1 MQGRHGV
8 KREAD
13 MPDRI
18 DRRGFLKAAAAGAA
32 ISPAACAGPGAAPP
46 PQAGVYRQPAADVP
60 VVEEADVVVCGAGP
74 AGVAAAIA
82 AARAGAKTRLLEV
95 NGCLGGIWTAGLLCW
110 ILDSRP
116 KGGLMKEIA
125 EELVRRG
132 EGFRP
137 PQPGE
142 DALGYDVEAM
152 KLLLDEMCGR
162 AGVRVRLHTRV
173 AAAPRAGKDRVAYA
187 VTESKSGREAWAAKV
202 FVDTTG
208 DGDLAAQAG
217 CGFDLGQ
224 AGTGRAQPLSLMA
237 ILAGPAGDAIAPF
250 VRSLAE
256 PRGEPNPKRRLL
268 DEFKKAGVEP
278 SYHMP
283 TLFPLPGGLF
293 CMMANHEYGVRADD
307 AAKITEATLRA
318 RAEVHRLVDALRGLG
333 GIWKDL
339 RIVVTAEQIGVRE
352 GRRVRGLHTVS
363 EADLVSGA
371 RHDDAVCR
379 VFFPVDV
386 HSPDPAAT
394 KGILGQKVRAKPY
407 DVPLRA
413 LIARDAENL
422 LMAGRCISG
431 DFIAHSSYRVTGN
444 SVPMG
449 EAAGA
454 AAALAAARGIPPRE
468 VPWADVRKK
477 LEKSGVK

>member
-1 MQGRHGV
+1 M
-8 KREAD
+8 
-13 MPDRI
+13 
-18 DRRGFLKAAAAGAA
+18 
-32 ISPAACAGPGAAPP
+32 
-46 PQAGVYRQPAADVP
+46 DVP
-60 VVEEADVVVCGAGP
+60 VVEEADVIVCGAGP

-95 NGCLGGIWTAGLLCW
+95 NGCLGGVWTAGLLCW

-137 PQPGE
+137 REGKE
-142 DALGYDVEAM
+142 DALGYDVEVM

-162 AGVRVRLHTRV
+162 AGVRVQLHTRV
-173 AAAPRAGKDRVAYA
+173 AAAPRDGARRVAFA
-187 VTESKSGREAWAAKV
+187 VTETKSGRQAWAAKV
-202 FVDTTG
+202 FVDATG

-217 CGFDLGQ
+217 CGFDVGQ
-224 AGTGRAQPLSLMA
+224 EGTGQVQPLSLIA
-237 ILAGPAGDAIAPF
+237 ILAGAKADEIAPF

-268 DEFKKAGVEP
+268 EEFKKAGVEP
-278 SYHMP
+278 SYHQP
-283 TLFPLPGGLF
+283 TIFPLPGGLF
-293 CMMANHEYGVRADD
+293 CMMANHEYGVPAGD
-307 AAKITEATLRA
+307 AAKISEATVRA
-318 RAEVHRLVDALRGLG
+318 RAEVHRLVDALRKLG

-339 RIVVTAEQIGVRE
+339 RVVVTAEHIGVRE
-352 GRRVRGLHTVS
+352 GRRIRGLYTVT
-363 EADLVSGA
+363 EADLASGA
-371 RHDDAVCR
+371 QHEDAVCR
-379 VFFPVDV
+379 VYFPVDV
-386 HSPDPAAT
+386 HSTDPKAT
-394 KGILGQKVRAKPY
+394 KGIMGQKVRAKPY
-407 DVPLRA
+407 DVPLRS
-413 LIARDAENL
+413 LIAKDADNL

-454 AAALAAARGIPPRE
+454 AAALAAARGKPPRE
-468 VPWADVRKK
+468 IPWADVQKE
-477 LEKSGVK
+477 LEKAGVK

>member
-1 MQGRHGV
+1 MATWV
-8 KREAD
+8 
-13 MPDRI
+13 

-32 ISPAACAGPGAAPP
+32 CGPAACAGPGGAPP
-46 PQAGVYRQPAADVP
+46 SRPDVYRQPAMDVP
-60 VVEEADVVVCGAGP
+60 VAEEADVVVCGAGP

-95 NGCLGGIWTAGLLCW
+95 NGCLGGVWTAGLLCW

-125 EELVRRG
+125 DGLVRRG

-137 PQPGE
+137 REGRE
-142 DALGYDVEAM
+142 DALGYDVEIM
-152 KLLLDEMCGR
+152 KLLLEEMCGR

-173 AAAPRAGKDRVAYA
+173 TAAPRAGKDRVAYA
-187 VTESKSGREAWAAKV
+187 VTESKSGREAWAGKV
-202 FVDTTG
+202 FVDATG

-217 CGFDLGQ
+217 CGFDVGQ
-224 AGTGRAQPLSLMA
+224 EGTGQVQPLSLIA
-237 ILAGPAGDAIAPF
+237 ILAGAKADEIAPF

-268 DEFKKAGVEP
+268 EEFKRAGVEP
-278 SYHMP
+278 SYHAP
-283 TLFPLPGGLF
+283 TIFPLPGGLF

-307 AAKITEATLRA
+307 ASGISEATLRA
-318 RAEVHRLVDALRGLG
+318 RAEVHRLVDALRKLG
-333 GIWKDL
+333 GIWKDF
-339 RIVVTAEQIGVRE
+339 RIVVTAEHIGVRE
-352 GRRVRGLHTVS
+352 GRRVRGLATVT
-363 EADLVSGA
+363 EADLAAGA
-371 RHDDAVCR
+371 RHEDAVCR
-379 VFFPVDV
+379 VHFPVDV
-386 HSPDPAAT
+386 HSTDPKAT
-394 KGILGQKVRAKPY
+394 KGIMGQKVRARPY

-413 LIARDAENL
+413 LIAKDADNL

-449 EAAGA
+449 EAAGV
-454 AAALAAARGIPPRE
+454 AAALAAARGKPPRE
-468 VPWADVRKK
+468 IPWADVRNE
-477 LEKSGVK
+477 LEKTGVK